1 MVDFDE
7 AAGGRVRAVVQY
19 RRRLLLEALA
29 QWLVATRGFAVVGV
43 TDKVVELPRLC
54 ERCQPDIVVLEVD
67 AAGPELVAL
76 LARVRAA
83 AGSKRQQVIGL
94 YENGDPNGLA
104 RRCDGQVQRLV
115 SVGAGLSALRAALR
129 DTVAGS
135 PSGNG
140 SVGLTSRE
148 HEVLILVCA
157 GCSAVQIGNALGIS
171 VHTVVNHKR
180 RIFSK
185 LGVQSRA
192 QAMAEVTRL
201 GLVDRDSM
209 RSAWLLAVRSPRS
222 PVTLTGR
229 ERDILASIACGHT
242 VRQTAQGLGI
252 AIKTVQSEQRQL
264 FSRLGATNR
273 AEALVLASG
282 LGLVADIVPAART
295 AADSPNGAR
304 TESAPRQGCADG
316 ARSP

>member
-1 MVDFDE
+1 MVDLDE
-7 AAGGRVRAVVQY
+7 AADGRIRAVVQY
-19 RRRLLLEALA
+19 RRRLFLEALA
-29 QWLVATRGFAVVGV
+29 QWLVTTPGFAVVGV
-43 TDKVVELPRLC
+43 TEKVVELPRLC
-54 ERCQPDIVVLEVD
+54 ERCQPDVVVLEVD
-67 AAGPELVAL
+67 EAGPELVAL
-76 LARVRAA
+76 LGRVRASA
-83 AGSKRQQVIGL
+83 RARRQQVIGL
-94 YENGDPNGLA
+94 YETGEAAGLA
-104 RRCDGQVQRLV
+104 RRCDGQVQRMV
-115 SVGAGLSALRAALR
+115 SVGAGLSVLRTALR
-129 DTVAGS
+129 DIVVTAPVG
-135 PSGNG
+135 GCGG
-140 SVGLTSRE
+140 SVGLTGRE

-180 RIFSK
+180 RIFAK

-209 RSAWLLAVRSPRS
+209 RSAWLLAVRTPRS
-222 PVTLTGR
+222 AVTLTRR

-282 LGLVADIVPAART
+282 LGLVDEDRAECMVEGSRP
-295 AADSPNGAR
+295 PKGFV
-304 TESAPRQGCADG
+304 SA
-316 ARSP
+316 

>member
-1 MVDFDE
+1 MVDFDD
-7 AAGGRVRAVVQY
+7 ATGGRVRAVVQY

-29 QWLVATRGFAVVGV
+29 KWLVSTPGFGVVAV
-43 TDKVVELPRLC
+43 TDKLADLPRLS
-54 ERCQPDIVVLEVD
+54 ERCQPDVIVLEIES
-67 AAGPELVAL
+67 AGPELTAL
-76 LARVRAA
+76 LGRVRAA
-83 AGSKRQQVIGL
+83 AGGRRQLVIGL
-94 YENGDPNGLA
+94 HEAGDPTGLV
-104 RRCDGQVQRLV
+104 RRCDGQVHRLV
-115 SVGAGLSALRAALR
+115 SVGAGLGTLRAALR
-129 DTVAGS
+129 DTVVGA
-135 PSGNG
+135 
-140 SVGLTSRE
+140 SVGGSAGLTGRE
-148 HEVLILVCA
+148 HEVLVLVCA

-180 RIFSK
+180 RIFAK

-209 RSAWLLAVRSPRS
+209 RTAWAFAVRAPQSRPM
-222 PVTLTGR
+222 TLTRR

-273 AEALVLASG
+273 AEALILASG
-282 LGLVADIVPAART
+282 LGLVAD
-295 AADSPNGAR
+295 G
-304 TESAPRQGCADG
+304 ESSTPSGFVSA
-316 ARSP
+316 

>member
-67 AAGPELVAL
+67 TAGPELVAL
-76 LARVRAA
+76 LGRVRAT
-83 AGSKRQQVIGL
+83 AGTKRQQVIGL
-94 YENGDPNGLA
+94 YESGDPSGLA
-104 RRCDGQVQRLV
+104 RRCDGQVQRMV
-115 SVGAGLSALRAALR
+115 SVGAGLSALRTALR
-129 DTVAGS
+129 DTVAS
-135 PSGNG
+135 TPSGKG
-140 SVGLTSRE
+140 SVGLTGRE

-180 RIFSK
+180 RIFAK

-222 PVTLTGR
+222 PVTLTRR

-273 AEALVLASG
+273 AEALILASG
-282 LGLVADIVPAART
+282 LGLVEE
-295 AADSPNGAR
+295 GAVK
-304 TESAPRQGCADG
+304 ADG
-316 ARSP
+316 NGTRPPAEGNGSRPPKGFVSA

>member
-1 MVDFDE
+1 MMNFDD
-7 AAGGRVRAVVQY
+7 AAGGRVRAAVQY

-29 QWLVATRGFAVVGV
+29 QWLVATPGFAVVGA
-43 TDKVVELPRLC
+43 TDKLADLPRLC
-54 ERCQPDIVVLEVD
+54 ERCRPDVVVLEIES
-67 AAGPELVAL
+67 AGPELAAL

-83 AGSKRQQVIGL
+83 GDGKRQLVIGL
-94 YENGDPNGLA
+94 HENGDPVALA
-104 RRCDGQVQRLV
+104 RRYDGQVHRMV
-115 SVGAGLSALRAALR
+115 SVGAGLSTLRAALR
-129 DTVAGS
+129 DVVGGKTPAGS
-135 PSGNG
+135 A
-140 SVGLTSRE
+140 GLTARE
-148 HEVLILVCA
+148 HEVLVLVCA

-180 RIFSK
+180 RIFAK

-209 RSAWLLAVRSPRS
+209 RSAWLLAVRTPQGR
-222 PVTLTGR
+222 PVTLTKR
-229 ERDILASIACGHT
+229 ERDILASIACGDT

-273 AEALVLASG
+273 AEALILASG
-282 LGLVADIVPAART
+282 LGLVTDVPAARK
-295 AADSPNGAR
+295 
-304 TESAPRQGCADG
+304 ESDPPKGFVSA
-316 ARSP
+316 

>member
-1 MVDFDE
+1 MVDLE
-7 AAGGRVRAVVQY
+7 ETAAGRVRAVVQY

-29 QWLVATRGFAVVGV
+29 QWLVAGPGFAVVGI
-43 TDKVVELPRLC
+43 TDKPLELPRLC
-54 ERCQPDIVVLEVD
+54 ERCQPDVVVLELD
-67 AAGPELVAL
+67 AVGTDLTAL
-76 LARVRAA
+76 LGRVRAA
-83 AGSKRQQVIGL
+83 AGTKRQQVIGL
-94 YENGDPNGLA
+94 YEAADASCLA
-104 RRCDGQVQRLV
+104 RRCDGQVQRMV
-115 SVGAGLSALRAALR
+115 SIGAGLSALRTALR
-129 DTVAGS
+129 ETVA
-135 PSGNG
+135 PSAKH
-140 SVGLTSRE
+140 SVGLTGRE

-180 RIFSK
+180 RIFAK

-229 ERDILASIACGHT
+229 ERDILASIACGDT
-242 VRQTAQGLGI
+242 VRQTAQRLGI

-273 AEALVLASG
+273 AEALILASG
-282 LGLVADIVPAART
+282 LGLVDENVVSGRVAGEPIVDLPVART
-295 AADSPNGAR
+295 DG
-304 TESAPRQGCADG
+304 TECRPPRGFVSA
-316 ARSP
+316 